1 MNQQSLSQRT
11 AYAIRSVFDRRDDD
25 YCVGFPTRYIDLD
38 DGEFDTNNIYD
49 FAVEVCSLLSASLHG
64 VGFEDFKIHFNGVL
78 VRVLFQR
85 IEEIGLEEL
94 KIDVDE

>member
-25 YCVGFPTRYIDLD
+25 YCVGFPTRYIDLE
-38 DGEFDTNNIYD
+38 DGEFDTNNIHD
-49 FAVEVCSLLSASLHG
+49 FANDICNLLSASLHG
-64 VGFEDFKIHFNGVL
+64 VGYDDFKIHFNGVV
-78 VRVLFQR
+78 VRVLYQLT
-85 IEEIGLEEL
+85 EEWDEL